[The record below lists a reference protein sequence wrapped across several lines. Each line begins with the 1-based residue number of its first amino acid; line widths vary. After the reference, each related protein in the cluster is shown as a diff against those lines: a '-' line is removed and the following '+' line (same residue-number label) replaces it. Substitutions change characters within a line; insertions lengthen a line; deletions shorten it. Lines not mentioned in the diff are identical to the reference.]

1 MYKDQKAFTLFFV
14 ANGIGIGIGHWLFD
28 WLLAGYELILKRRLT
43 QKERLCNSD
52 GRIKSKSNYCAPC
65 SD

>member
-43 QKERLCNSD
+43 
-52 GRIKSKSNYCAPC
+52 
-65 SD
+65 